1 MAIER
6 QKLQASL
13 PRINV
18 VNVNTGVEQ
27 TYKTIA
33 RTSERIAND
42 FAPFAQ
48 KRAEDAGINTA
59 KAIAKQNFIDFDNT
73 GSPNPEHDNYNP
85 NFGKPKAFAV
95 PKDFGLVARSAYER
109 VIERRFEESMQEEL
123 ELKAIELSAD
133 AKNSSEYNQRFTNYL
148 AAMDKAASGR
158 FAEYIQNTGTA
169 ILRDSLLKLQ
179 IKEQEA
185 AVKYAKEQSK
195 NNIFFA
201 QRALS
206 KSVAMADTPESISE
220 IFHLADALNTAI
232 EEDFALRG
240 DKIEFAKEKDKLAFS
255 KAAALTNLLGSSTKG
270 LPESERIRIKSAIT
284 NPALIKT
291 IKDPMIRQRVKFIR
305 QFSEGLKLD
314 ELATSFQNKSDA
326 LEAIQT
332 EEDKEYFSSIEPELN
347 NFIASINIAGNPLS
361 DAFDTLIIGLNKYED
376 DAPEEAKGQINQLKT
391 NAIGDAFMEA
401 FTNLESTQNLSSTE
415 LENLKNQISI
425 VVNMQ
430 QKTDVDN
437 QEDYDALI
445 DELNKLRPY
454 TGLLATTRKLIN
466 FADEEAQKNALDK
479 LKAFVNPKAEIEKVI
494 EAQQKEKLDGEKAAQ
509 EAMALS
515 TWNNFI
521 SLYNEAEESKNPE
534 EMRRLYYE
542 YIGQKNEDE
551 IPLVSFLTGTELKNF
566 EKLRAVNSKKIQKVT
581 DKNKEAANKEALKKV
596 TASEKEA
603 IRLLQEKL
611 RNPNNSLS
619 EAASYRNQIKSIIKT
634 ATNEHSNDYLDSQSS
649 KADSEYQQ
657 FVRKDTA
664 SQDQGKVNEVIEV
677 VGNIRNLQESDSLT
691 EEDAKKAIADVTTLL
706 SGVSTGLDKKSERDY
721 HNEIKNDYALSVIQ
735 PLMNTLREKTGGNGI
750 SPALIKQAADIA
762 NTKNTDKFNEFV
774 KELDKDSALYLI
786 AKGLFDASKITTAR
800 SEIRTQLGKLLEYNT
815 TQFDQYTKEIQIT
828 NDLDAV
834 ERLGSFA
841 SDAQLRT
848 YEDKIYTKLGGLPE
862 GTVIDYNN
870 GKLFRTPSGQLTA
883 LGQKIFD
890 DLQDGTRVPNLVAAL
905 ELAASAGV
913 EDGSFLFS
921 IFAQGMNQQPNGTN
935 NNLWVQKG
943 QNQLSPDT
951 VGRFASALILYE
963 IGGTSTPSEA
973 LREII
978 GADQQA
984 GEGGVK
990 GYLKTKLGED
1000 LEDWIADTY
1009 PEADFQSSQILK
1021 SAAMALGRN
1030 INEGSELKKI
1040 LKGFINA
1047 TYGYDDKVLGTVVDP
1062 MSGFLDSGYI
1072 FGSTG
1077 KPLVVGARSKYAGT
1091 KAMKK
1096 MDAAAS
1102 QLIFENIS
1110 DIERQRRFEIDA
1122 MNPWEVTGVALTG
1135 VYFPP
1140 MPGFANRFFFGET
1153 EGGGAVVDEVGQM
1166 FTHDINFKYRESTQ
1180 QSGVYYIMLP
1190 TRGGGGYQ
1198 KLTTKEGIPVLID
1211 IFEYQD
1217 NPKYHPNLLFYNRDF
1232 SRALSLD
1239 PNGGKFLQYKGLQPV
1254 GDEGRILNEEIVN
1267 VAPKSSTPLLRAE
1280 QALMLMRFPEM
1291 LANPTNRDI
1300 FKTLVEEKV
1309 IRKEDVD
1316 FFIPFLE
1323 QYN

>member
-1 MAIER
+1 MAITR

-13 PRINV
+13 PRIGV

-33 RTSERIAND
+33 RTSEKIAND

-123 ELKAIELSAD
+123 ELKAIELSSD
-133 AKNSSEYNQRFTNYL
+133 AKDSAEYNQRFTNYL

-169 ILRDSLLKLQ
+169 ILRNSLLKLQ

-206 KSVAMADTPESISE
+206 KSVAMANSPESISE

-232 EEDFALRG
+232 EEDFALRR
-240 DKIEFAKEKDKLAFS
+240 DKIEFVKNKDNLAFS
-255 KAAALTNLLGSSTKG
+255 KAAAITNLLATSTKG
-270 LPESERIRIKSAIT
+270 LPESERLRIEAAFT
-284 NPALIKT
+284 NPSLIST
-291 IKDPMIRQRVKFIR
+291 IEDPIIRQRVKFIR
-305 QFSEGLKLD
+305 QFSEGFKLD
-314 ELATSFQNKSDA
+314 ELATSFKNNSDA
-326 LEAIQT
+326 LEKIET
-332 EEDKEYFSSIEPELN
+332 EEGNEYFSLIEDEIN
-347 NFIASINIAGNPLS
+347 NFIVSKDLNDFPLS
-361 DAFDTLIIGLNKYED
+361 FDNLIRGLNEYEEN
-376 DAPEEAKGQINQLKT
+376 APKEAKSKINQLAA
-391 NAIGDAFMEA
+391 NSIGDGFIEILS
-401 FTNLESTQNLSSTE
+401 NLESMQGLSSQE
-415 LENLKNQISI
+415 LENIKNQIHI
-425 VVNMQ
+425 VVNLQ
-430 QKTDVDN
+430 QQTDVDG
-437 QEDYDALI
+437 QEDPESLI
-445 DELNKLRPY
+445 NELNKLRPY
-454 TGLLATTRKLIN
+454 AGVLATTRRLIN
-466 FADEEAQKNALDK
+466 YANEEAQQNALDK

-494 EAQQKEKLDGEKAAQ
+494 EAQQKEKLDGEKAVQ
-509 EAMALS
+509 ESMALS

-542 YIGQKNEDE
+542 YIGQKNEDG
-551 IPLVSFLTGTELKNF
+551 IPLVAFLTGTELKNF

-581 DKNKEAANKEALKKV
+581 DKNKEAANKKALKKV
-596 TASEKEA
+596 TAGEKEA

-611 RNPNNSLS
+611 RNPDNSLS

-657 FVRKDTA
+657 FVKKDTA

-677 VGNIRNLQESDSLT
+677 IGNIRSLQESDSLT

-706 SGVSTGLDKKSERDY
+706 SGVSTGLDRKSERDY

-735 PLMNTLREKTGGNGI
+735 PLMNILREKTGGNGV

-762 NTKNTDKFNEFV
+762 NRKNIDKFSEFV

-786 AKGLFDASKITTAR
+786 AKGLFDASAITTAR

-834 ERLGSFA
+834 ERLGSFS

-862 GTVIDYNN
+862 NTVIDYNN
-870 GKLFRTPSGQLTA
+870 GKLFRTPSGKLTA

-890 DLQDGTRVPNLVAAL
+890 DMQRGVRVPNLVASL

-935 NNLWVQKG
+935 NNLWVQGG

-1021 SAAMALGRN
+1021 NAAMALGRN
-1030 INEGSELKKI
+1030 INDGGELKKI

-1077 KPLVVGARSKYAGT
+1077 KPLVVGARSKYVGT

-1096 MDAAAS
+1096 MDNAAS

-1110 DIERQRRFEIDA
+1110 DIERQRRFEIDTMSA
-1122 MNPWEVTGVALTG
+1122 TQVTGVALTG

-1140 MPGFANRFFFGET
+1140 MPFANKFFFGET
-1153 EGGGAVVDEVGQM
+1153 EGGGSVVDEVGQM

-1180 QSGVYYIMLP
+1180 QSGVYYIMMP
-1190 TRGGGGYQ
+1190 TVGGGGYQ
-1198 KLTTKEGIPVLID
+1198 KLTTKDGIPVLID

-1291 LANPTNRDI
+1291 LANPTNRNI

>member
-13 PRINV
+13 PRIGV

-73 GSPNPEHDNYNP
+73 GSPNVGDENYNP

-123 ELKAIELSAD
+123 ELKAIELSGD
-133 AKNSSEYNQRFTNYL
+133 AKNSAEYNQRFTNYL

-158 FAEYIQNTGTA
+158 FGEYIQNTGTA

-179 IKEQEA
+179 IKEQDA
-185 AVKYAKEQSK
+185 AVKYAKKQSK
-195 NNIFFA
+195 ENVFFA
-201 QRALS
+201 LRKLS
-206 KSVAMADTPESISE
+206 NSVAMADDPESVNE
-220 IFHLADALNTAI
+220 IMTLSRNVTVAI
-232 EEDFALRG
+232 EEDFALNQ
-240 DKIEFAKEKDKLAFS
+240 DKIEYVKNLDQIAFAKAG
-255 KAAALTNLLGSSTKG
+255 ALTNLLSTSTAN
-270 LPESERIRIKSAIT
+270 LPESERLRIAGALT

-291 IKDPMIRQRVKFIR
+291 IDSKITRQRIR
-305 QFSEGLKLD
+305 SIIKTSNGMNLDKLSE
-314 ELATSFQNKSDA
+314 SFTKQVDA
-326 LEAIQT
+326 VDQIQKA
-332 EEDKEYFSSIEPELN
+332 EDTEYFSNNENLFNQIITRASFDELVSSMT
-347 NFIASINIAGNPLS
+347 IQL
-361 DAFDTLIIGLNKYED
+361 DK
-376 DAPEEAKGQINQLKT
+376 APEESEPEIEQLFA
-391 NAIGDAFMEA
+391 NAIGNEFISQLTSLESVQ
-401 FTNLESTQNLSSTE
+401 NLEPVQLEILLGQIKSITNMQGKSTE
-415 LENLKNQISI
+415 PNVALELDKIKQ
-425 VVNMQ
+425 VGV
-430 QKTDVDN
+430 K
-437 QEDYDALI
+437 
-445 DELNKLRPY
+445 KLVSQ
-454 TGLLATTRKLIN
+454 LIN
-466 FADEEAQKNALDK
+466 AEEKAQSDALDK
-479 LKAFVNPKAEIEKVI
+479 LGTVINPKAKTDKLILEEDQRKTDEENAIHEAASTKLYDTFIALYKDAEDQEDYKAMESLYLDMASAKNKDGVSYISFLGNEDLSEWTKITATNKSTQEKIKNNIFSEKAIAIEK
-494 EAQQKEKLDGEKAAQ
+494 
-509 EAMALS
+509 
-515 TWNNFI
+515 
-521 SLYNEAEESKNPE
+521 
-534 EMRRLYYE
+534 
-542 YIGQKNEDE
+542 ED
-551 IPLVSFLTGTELKNF
+551 VRT
-566 EKLRAVNSKKIQKVT
+566 
-581 DKNKEAANKEALKKV
+581 
-596 TASEKEA
+596 
-603 IRLLQEKL
+603 LLEKL
-611 RNPNNSLS
+611 RNADNLVEANNIAGLTKKLLKQLDIKTYSSDYIDSKLKEVDSTLS
-619 EAASYRNQIKSIIKT
+619 KFFKEDEAAKDLNFKNQ
-634 ATNEHSNDYLDSQSS
+634 ATVITEDIRKLQELGEVISEDQVN
-649 KADSEYQQ
+649 KALEEVTN
-657 FVRKDTA
+657 FL
-664 SQDQGKVNEVIEV
+664 SQDSK
-677 VGNIRNLQESDSLT
+677 
-691 EEDAKKAIADVTTLL
+691 
-706 SGVSTGLDKKSERDY
+706 GLDKSSELEF
-721 HNEIKNDYALSVIQ
+721 HNKIKNDYALSVIQ
-735 PLMNTLREKTGGNGI
+735 PLMNTLREKTGGNGV

-774 KELDKDSALYLI
+774 KELDKDSALYLM

-834 ERLGSFA
+834 DRLGSFS

-848 YEDKIYTKLGGLPE
+848 SEDITYTKLAGLPE
-862 GTVIDYNN
+862 DTVIDYNN

-883 LGQKIFD
+883 LGQRIFD
-890 DLQDGTRVPNLVAAL
+890 DMQRGVRVPNLVASL

-913 EDGSFLFS
+913 QDGSFLFS

-935 NNLWVQKG
+935 NNLWVQGG
-943 QNQLSPDT
+943 QNQLSPDA
-951 VGRFASALILYE
+951 VARFASSLILYKV
-963 IGGTSTPSEA
+963 GGTSTPSEA

-984 GEGGVK
+984 GPEGVK
-990 GYLKTKLGED
+990 GYLKLKLGED
-1000 LEDWIADTY
+1000 LEEWVADTY

-1021 SAAMALGRN
+1021 NAAIALGRN
-1030 INEGSELKKI
+1030 INDGGELKKI

-1096 MDAAAS
+1096 MDNAAS

-1110 DIERQRRFEIDA
+1110 DIERQRRFEIDSISA
-1122 MNPWEVTGVALTG
+1122 TQTTGVSLTG

-1140 MPGFANRFFFGET
+1140 MPEFANKFFFGET

-1180 QSGVYYIMLP
+1180 QSGVYYVMMP
-1190 TRGGGGYQ
+1190 TVGGGGYQ
-1198 KLTTKEGIPVLID
+1198 KLTTKDGIPVLID

-1217 NPKYHPNLLFYNRDF
+1217 KPKFHPNLLFYNRDF

-1291 LANPTNRDI
+1291 LANPTNRNI
-1300 FKTLVEEKV
+1300 FKILVEEKV